1 MRSYSTGQGVRRKI
15 TAVQMSGTPSS
26 SRDPSPRHRP
36 PPPPTTSRLAASAL
50 TGTTSGSATPS
61 TSYGSFPPAHAGD
74 QDGETAAVKA
84 VEDLLRDKLSPATA
98 RNGGQA
104 SQQRLKRSITPRSDP
119 HHRRRWTRSRERLL
133 VRDAHGRVTDDV
145 YDSDGDGDGDTG
157 HIDDD
162 EEQEGIVARDFYGY
176 KGLKA
181 LTAAAAAE
189 NDVDPSETWR
199 SVNGKGR
206 PPPPPADSRSPPPRE
221 ARSRRT
227 SRSRRGVDDGEH
239 DKQWGV
245 VKMELMAKTWG
256 RKGFLTV
263 YAG

>member
-1 MRSYSTGQGVRRKI
+1 M
-15 TAVQMSGTPSS
+15 
-26 SRDPSPRHRP
+26 
-36 PPPPTTSRLAASAL
+36 
-50 TGTTSGSATPS
+50 
-61 TSYGSFPPAHAGD
+61 
-74 QDGETAAVKA
+74 
-84 VEDLLRDKLSPATA
+84 
-98 RNGGQA
+98 
-104 SQQRLKRSITPRSDP
+104 
-119 HHRRRWTRSRERLL
+119 
-133 VRDAHGRVTDDV
+133 
-145 YDSDGDGDGDTG
+145 YDSDGNGDTG
-157 HIDDD
+157 HTDDD
-162 EEQEGIVARDFYGY
+162 GEEGIVARDFHGY

-181 LTAAAAAE
+181 LTAAAAE
-189 NDVDPSETWR
+189 NDVDPSEPWR

-206 PPPPPADSRSPPPRE
+206 PPPPADSLPPPLE